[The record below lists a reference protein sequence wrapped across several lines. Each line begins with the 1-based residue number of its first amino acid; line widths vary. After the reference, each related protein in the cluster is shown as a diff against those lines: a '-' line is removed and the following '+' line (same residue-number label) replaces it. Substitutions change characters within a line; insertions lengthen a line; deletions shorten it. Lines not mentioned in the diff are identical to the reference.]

1 MRTTY
6 TDEEMFYINFLRAEY
21 GLPLRKDNR
30 IL

>member
-6 TDEEMFYINFLRAEY
+6 TDEEMFYINYLRAEY
-21 GLPLRKDNR
+21 GLPPRADNK